1 MWKFSLSALYFLAAP
16 AFGQFES
23 HALSITATRSIYVQP
38 DQAVFGLSV
47 SSSAITTLEQAAA
60 PLSGL
65 GITSANLS
73 GEGSSVVPPSFQW
86 SFTLAAPLSSL
97 TATIGSIVK
106 LQQTIG
112 QNNSGL
118 TLTFSV
124 NGTEVSPQLQQAQS
138 CSNSD
143 LIADATAQAQKL
155 ATAAGLALGP
165 IRSLS
170 NAPLAQAYAVPSL
183 VVVTSR
189 LGDFAPGSFSSPLT
203 CSLTVQFQLQ
213 P

>member
-1 MWKFSLSALYFLAAP
+1 
-16 AFGQFES
+16 
-23 HALSITATRSIYVQP
+23 
-38 DQAVFGLSV
+38 VFGLSV
-47 SSSAITTLEQAAA
+47 GSSTITTLEQVVA

-73 GEGSSVVPPSFQW
+73 GVASSVTPPGFQW

-97 TATIGSIVK
+97 TATIGSIEK

-124 NGTEVSPQLQQAQS
+124 DGTEVSPQLQQAQS
-138 CSNSD
+138 CSNSG

-155 ATAAGLALGP
+155 AAAAGLALGP

-170 NAPLAQAYAVPSL
+170 NAPLAQAYAEIYAAPGL
-183 VVVTSR
+183 AVVTNR
-189 LGDFAPGSFSSPLT
+189 LGDFVLSSFSSPLT